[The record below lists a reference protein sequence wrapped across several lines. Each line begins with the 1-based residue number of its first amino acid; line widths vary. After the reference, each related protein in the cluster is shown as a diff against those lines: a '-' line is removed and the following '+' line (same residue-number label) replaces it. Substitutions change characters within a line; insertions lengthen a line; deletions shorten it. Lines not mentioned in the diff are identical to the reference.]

1 MYRVHPCSLVSQ
13 QIALITKVS
22 GRGSIKILDP
32 FYSGSCL
39 HWGMVVMTF
48 ACCRGGS
55 EADNSCSG
63 RKNKRPGEGIFFCP
77 LSSWQEMERGL
88 SSLHLSLHS
97 KFLLELEGFVFVFLD
112 HYNWTCNVLAAS
124 DCYSR

>member
-1 MYRVHPCSLVSQ
+1 MYRVHPCFLVSQ
-13 QIALITKVS
+13 QTALITKVS

-39 HWGMVVMTF
+39 RWGLVAVTF
-48 ACCRGGS
+48 ACCGEEERQIITLW
-55 EADNSCSG
+55 E
-63 RKNKRPGEGIFFCP
+63 KKQKTKRRDFFCP

-97 KFLLELEGFVFVFLD
+97 KFLLELEGFFFFLD
-112 HYNWTCNVLAAS
+112 HYNWTGNVLAAS
-124 DCYSR
+124 DCYNK

>member
-13 QIALITKVS
+13 QTALITKVS

-39 HWGMVVMTF
+39 RWGLVAVTF
-48 ACCRGGS
+48 ACCR
-55 EADNSCSG
+55 EEERQIITLWEKKQKTRRRD
-63 RKNKRPGEGIFFCP
+63 FFCS

-97 KFLLELEGFVFVFLD
+97 KFLLELEGFFFFSGPL
-112 HYNWTCNVLAAS
+112 
-124 DCYSR
+124 